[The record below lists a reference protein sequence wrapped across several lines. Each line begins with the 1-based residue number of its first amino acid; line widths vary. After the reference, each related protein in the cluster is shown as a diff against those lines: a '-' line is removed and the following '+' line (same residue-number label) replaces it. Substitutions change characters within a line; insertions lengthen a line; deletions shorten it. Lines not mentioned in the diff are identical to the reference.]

1 MNVFD
6 HAFILASTCTMNWSS
21 PFVASSSGSTLVHL
35 NLWLVSSRR
44 ISASSLTSMRTG
56 MPTVWVPCI
65 KLVSQEEVGKKELK
79 TPRTWMAVPDSP
91 VSSLHFLSAACEG
104 R

>member
-1 MNVFD
+1 
-6 HAFILASTCTMNWSS
+6 
-21 PFVASSSGSTLVHL
+21 
-35 NLWLVSSRR
+35 
-44 ISASSLTSMRTG
+44 